1 MPWVKLDD
9 AFPEHRKVDSV
20 SDGAFRLHVAGI
32 CFSSRMLTDGFIPKD
47 RVGRLTPKVRE
58 SHIAELVDADLWAP
72 VVGGW
77 SIHDY
82 LEYNPSRA
90 EVNER
95 REVERK
101 RKDKQRKRGASASA
115 RASDG
120 SFTSHRDNQRDTR
133 QDSARTTGGTTGGS
147 HGGSHPLPDPPL
159 GGRSGSHL
167 HAVGSPSAPAA
178 AGGTDSEDAPTPEE
192 MRAAAARMREI
203 RKERFG

>member
-1 MPWVKLDD
+1 
-9 AFPEHRKVDSV
+9 
-20 SDGAFRLHVAGI
+20 
-32 CFSSRMLTDGFIPKD
+32 MLTDGFIPKD
-47 RVGRLTPKVRE
+47 RVARLAPRVRE

-95 REVERK
+95 REVERR
-101 RKDKQRKRGASASA
+101 RKDKQRKRGANASA

-120 SFTSHRDNQRDTR
+120 SFMSRRDTQR
-133 QDSARTTGGTTGGS
+133 DSARNTGGTPDGS

-167 HAVGSPSAPAA
+167 RAVGSPSAPAA
-178 AGGTDSEDAPTPEE
+178 AGGADSDDPPTPEE